1 MTNALTMLAEF
12 DKYFQSMNRV
22 PPEVRTSVPTAEW
35 VALRDAVQAALAA
48 PAQQRAQAVEWKD
61 AAVRAVESVPPY
73 RWVDGSD
80 QSGCPCPAKVVAT
93 RSDYVA
99 AIRSAPEL
107 TSSSVQ
113 HRKPLTETE
122 MYKVDNDARAQFAE
136 SQRGGPRGQ
145 QITYWDSLT
154 PWLIRAVER
163 AHGITAAPKDQA

>member
-1 MTNALTMLAEF
+1 MTNALTQLAEF
-12 DKYFQSMNRV
+12 DKYFQSLNRI

-113 HRKPLTETE
+113 ASNNVKPVAVVLENLDGNE
-122 MYKVDNDARAQFAE
+122 ARVQYLFNPVPVGAELQWDHNDLASVLAEVEARDDAR
-136 SQRGGPRGQ
+136 
-145 QITYWDSLT
+145 
-154 PWLIRAVER
+154 
-163 AHGITAAPKDQA
+163 